1 MMDNFSC
8 YLLVTGNWWR
18 VIVNFKNYSS
28 TGWENS
34 IALALSAK
42 DLVSQS
48 MLNDRSFCGTYG
60 ALLLTF
66 YHDIPCD
73 RLFSEILKNH

>member
-1 MMDNFSC
+1 MKDKFSC

-42 DLVSQS
+42 DLVFESI
-48 MLNDRSFCGTYG
+48 LNDRSFCVTYT

-73 RLFSEILKNH
+73 RLFWEILKNY

>member
-8 YLLVTGNWWR
+8 YLLVTGNWWW
-18 VIVNFKNYSS
+18 VIINLKNYSS
-28 TGWENS
+28 TGY
-34 IALALSAK
+34 
-42 DLVSQS
+42 
-48 MLNDRSFCGTYG
+48 RSFCGTYG

>member
-1 MMDNFSC
+1 
-8 YLLVTGNWWR
+8 LVTGNWWR

-42 DLVSQS
+42 DVVPEL

-73 RLFSEILKNH
+73 RLFSEILKKY